1 MSQAVSPLGAG
12 VDWINF
18 CASLNPVRPRTTSQD
33 TFTQFC
39 VTLGKSFL
47 LWVSAFSSLKWEGWH
62 LCVPPA
68 LQPANFFCK
77 GPNSKYVRHFRHRV
91 LSPQLLKNVKTI
103 LSSSTVQ
110 NKQQDPI
117 GDKLLQ
123 IYTRSLI
130 KDLSGSNYVRTRNWK

>member
-1 MSQAVSPLGAG
+1 MCHLHYSQQTFSVKVQIVNMLGILDIG
-12 VDWINF
+12 F
-18 CASLNPVRPRTTSQD
+18 
-33 TFTQFC
+33 
-39 VTLGKSFL
+39 
-47 LWVSAFSSLKWEGWH
+47 
-62 LCVPPA
+62 
-68 LQPANFFCK
+68 
-77 GPNSKYVRHFRHRV
+77 
-91 LSPQLLKNVKTI
+91 SPQLLKNVKTI